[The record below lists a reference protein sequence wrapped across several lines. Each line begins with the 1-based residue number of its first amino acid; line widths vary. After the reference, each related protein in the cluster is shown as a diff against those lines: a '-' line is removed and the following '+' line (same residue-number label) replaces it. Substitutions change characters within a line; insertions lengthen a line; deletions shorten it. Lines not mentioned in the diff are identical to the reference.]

1 MSASPSPSTPSA
13 RRKAREMLLQ
23 SLYQWELAGQAIHS
37 IEAQFYAENNMDKV
51 DRDYYHELL
60 HAIPAALGETDDRYA
75 PLLDRRVDELDP
87 ISLSIL
93 RIGSY
98 EMAERVDVPFKVVI
112 NEAVNLAKKFG
123 PEDSQKFVNAVM
135 DKLAPR
141 HRKVEVAAMRKSPS
155 AKSSKSK

>member
-1 MSASPSPSTPSA
+1 MNERLKKPSPTTPSA

-23 SLYQWELAGQAIHS
+23 SLYQWEIAGQTLHA
-37 IEAQFYAENNMDKV
+37 IEAQFYAENNMEKV
-51 DRDYYHELL
+51 DRDYYNELL
-60 HAIPAALGETDDRYA
+60 HGIPAALADIDERYT

-98 EMAERVDVPFKVVI
+98 EMSERIDVPFKVVI

-123 PEDSQKFVNAVM
+123 PEDSQKYINAVM

-141 HRKVEVAAMRKSPS
+141 HRKPEVDAARRSRK
-155 AKSSKSK
+155 